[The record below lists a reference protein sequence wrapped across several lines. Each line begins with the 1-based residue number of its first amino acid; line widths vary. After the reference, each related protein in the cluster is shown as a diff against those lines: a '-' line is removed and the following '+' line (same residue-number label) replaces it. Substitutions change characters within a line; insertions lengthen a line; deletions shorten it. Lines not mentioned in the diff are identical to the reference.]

1 MKKLLSIILMLS
13 MLATSVV
20 TASAATAID
29 GGESTAATGKD
40 AGDYTIGVKGEFAD
54 DPYLASTLSFE
65 LSWDCAE
72 FTYTA
77 PSIGKW
83 NAATHAYEGAVTGGW
98 SESEKM
104 TITVKNHSNANI
116 AAAFAF
122 GAGSV
127 AGVKGKFTKN
137 EVLLWSAD
145 DDAYRVAPGGIAAPD
160 APTASTEFTIDPASP
175 AITGDV
181 TGLGTITVRVKQAT
195 LVGNE
200 NELRAALQAVRTTG
214 GKVYLANDI
223 TLTKKL
229 AALDEA
235 TGLFDDVWGGTADS
249 PVVLDLAGHT
259 LAAGTNPILL
269 GGGDSST
276 IGAYVTIQNGKI
288 TYTLP
293 SSVSSNLDSSAVYAY
308 NAALT
313 LKNVSISTTDALA
326 LYVHSLANVVVQDT
340 NLYGMLKA
348 DDAVF
353 QGGGFKATKKN
364 ITVYVAGELMLATE
378 GDTAYSGI
386 NGGISGHFLFSDAA
400 KKITIGRCANYM
412 LNVDYRPA
420 NVSGSAYDD
429 SRFIYSDD
437 IQCVDVDA

>member
-83 NAATHAYEGAVTGGW
+83 NAATHAYEGAVRGGW

-137 EVLLWSAD
+137 EVLLLSAD

-175 AITGDV
+175 ALTGNV
-181 TGLGTITVRVKQAT
+181 TGLGTVTVRVKQAT
-195 LVGNE
+195 IVGNE
-200 NELRAALQAVRTTG
+200 NELKAALQAVRTTG
-214 GKVYLANDI
+214 GKVYLGNDI

-229 AALDEA
+229 AAFEET
-235 TGLFDDVWGGTADS
+235 TGFLDDVWGGTADS

-259 LAAGTNPILL
+259 LAAGTNPILIGK
-269 GGGDSST
+269 GGGGST
-276 IGAYVTIQNGKI
+276 IGAYVTIQNGNI

-293 SSVSSNLDSSAVYAY
+293 SNVSYSFNSSAVYAY
-308 NAALT
+308 DVALT
-313 LKNVSISTTDALA
+313 LKNVRISATDALA
-326 LYVHSLANVVVQDT
+326 LYVHQFAKVVVQDT
-340 NLYGMLKA
+340 NLYGTLKTG
-348 DDAVF
+348 DAVF
-353 QGGGFKATKKN
+353 QGVGFNVSKEG
-364 ITVYVAGELMLATE
+364 ITAYVAGELMLATE
-378 GDTAYSGI
+378 KDAVH
-386 NGGISGHFLFSDAA
+386 GGIDGVLSGHFLVPDDAT
-400 KKITIGRCANYM
+400 KIYLGRYACYTFNADFLPVNIRGG
-412 LNVDYRPA
+412 D
-420 NVSGSAYDD
+420 DD
-429 SRFIYSDD
+429 SRYIDSTDGS
-437 IQCVDVDA
+437 CVDVDK